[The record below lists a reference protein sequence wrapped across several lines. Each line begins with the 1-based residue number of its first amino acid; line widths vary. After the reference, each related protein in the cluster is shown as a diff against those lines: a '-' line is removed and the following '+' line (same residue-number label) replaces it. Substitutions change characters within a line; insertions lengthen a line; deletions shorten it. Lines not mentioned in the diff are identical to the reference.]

1 LEVSLRRILEGRP
14 ELKYHEAGLDMGWSA
29 DPYESF
35 RIFQGKILQEYD
47 TMKARFGF
55 TQVDSDQ
62 DIHLIQEEVRDIV
75 RQGID
80 LAAYRRA
87 AQ

>member
-1 LEVSLRRILEGRP
+1 MEGRP
-14 ELKYHEAGLDMGWSA
+14 ELKYHEAGLDMGWST

-35 RIFQGKILQEYD
+35 RIFQGKVLQEYD
-47 TMKARFGF
+47 AMKDRFGF

-62 DIHLIQEEVRDIV
+62 DIHLMQQEVREIV
-75 RQGID
+75 KQGIN

-87 AQ
+87 GR